1 MMHNLLS
8 NPNQLPIDNYRRIQ
22 STEYSRP
29 GDLALSRILDLK
41 GIDTLVPM
49 IEDWNL
55 LVKRPLN
62 VIDRIGQYTGNVK
75 FRDSYEYREVCI
87 YLHNGYESVLLN
99 FPFKSDWHRK

>member
-1 MMHNLLS
+1 MHNLLS
-8 NPNQLPIDNYRRIQ
+8 NPNQVPIDNYRRIQ

-41 GIDTLVPM
+41 GVDTVVPL

-62 VIDRIGQYTGNVK
+62 VIDRIGQYTGVPLKCPVRKSKNTYLT
-75 FRDSYEYREVCI
+75 FCFCI
-87 YLHNGYESVLLN
+87 VHHFV
-99 FPFKSDWHRK
+99 HT

>member
-1 MMHNLLS
+1 MHNLLS
-8 NPNQLPIDNYRRIQ
+8 NPNQVPIDNYRRIQ

-41 GIDTLVPM
+41 GVDTVVPL

-62 VIDRIGQYTGNVK
+62 VIDRIGQYTGNII
-75 FRDSYEYREVCI
+75 FCDNLQRYQLS
-87 YLHNGYESVLLN
+87 S
-99 FPFKSDWHRK
+99 P

>member
-1 MMHNLLS
+1 MKNFLFEDTGLSWGLMHNLLS

-41 GIDTLVPM
+41 GVDTVVPL

-62 VIDRIGQYTGNVK
+62 VIDRIGQHTGNVI
-75 FRDSYEYREVCI
+75 FRDSYECR
-87 YLHNGYESVLLN
+87 
-99 FPFKSDWHRK
+99 

>member
-1 MMHNLLS
+1 MHNLLS
-8 NPNQLPIDNYRRIQ
+8 NPNQVPIDNYRRIQ

-41 GIDTLVPM
+41 GVDSVVPL

-62 VIDRIGQYTGNVK
+62 VIDRIGQYTGNII
-75 FRDSYEYREVCI
+75 FCDNCQWYQLYEFVILEF
-87 YLHNGYESVLLN
+87 L
-99 FPFKSDWHRK
+99 FKSYWRRK

>member
-1 MMHNLLS
+1 MYSGIKCIINEKTFFVDTGLSWGLMHNLLS

-41 GIDTLVPM
+41 GFDTVVPL

-62 VIDRIGQYTGNVK
+62 VIDRIGQHTGNVI
-75 FRDSYEYREVCI
+75 FRDSYECR
-87 YLHNGYESVLLN
+87 
-99 FPFKSDWHRK
+99 